1 VAVNRTAEAEPLYR
15 KSIEITEKR
24 LGPQHPDVASAYRN
38 LGQLFHRQGKL
49 RGAEKLYRHAAKILE
64 KSLGNDHSQTAQMWK
79 EVATVLTDQK
89 RFQEAAKVQRR
100 IGSNSSAPLAIP

>member
-1 VAVNRTAEAEPLYR
+1 
-15 KSIEITEKR
+15 
-24 LGPQHPDVASAYRN
+24 
-38 LGQLFHRQGKL
+38 
-49 RGAEKLYRHAAKILE
+49 
-64 KSLGNDHSQTAQMWK
+64 MWK